1 LTAVSIGFTPLD
13 MDNEELARRDTLLAV
28 HEVLMD
34 QQVLDLALFIDS
46 LLKKDFSRT
55 SQDDYYYVLDVL
67 AVVNQ
72 QYGDDAEY
80 RGKKIGD
87 ICG

>member
-1 LTAVSIGFTPLD
+1 
-13 MDNEELARRDTLLAV
+13 MDNEELSRRDTLLAV
-28 HEVLMD
+28 REVLMD
-34 QQVLDLALFIDS
+34 QKALDLAIFIDS

-55 SQDDYYYVLDVL
+55 SQDNYYYVLDVL

-80 RGKKIGD
+80 RGKRMSD
-87 ICG
+87 ILNEFRRIAGLVP